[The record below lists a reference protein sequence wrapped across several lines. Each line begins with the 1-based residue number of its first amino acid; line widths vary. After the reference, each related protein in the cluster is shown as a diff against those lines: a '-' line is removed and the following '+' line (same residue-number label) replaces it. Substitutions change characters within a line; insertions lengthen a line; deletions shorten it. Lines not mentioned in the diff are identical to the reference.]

1 MRTLLPALA
10 SRSTILENWRCI
22 SLLVAAIVLA
32 ATTAT
37 VSNAQAPAPIGGH
50 FALTATDG
58 SNVTDATYRG
68 KWLLVYFG
76 YTSCPDVCPTVLN
89 EIGVALDGLGPLANK
104 VQPIFITVDP
114 VRDTARALAAYL
126 ESFDPRIV
134 GLRGAPEQIEAAA
147 KSYHVYYRARSLG
160 DGEYT
165 IDHSSFLYVMK
176 PDGDFAELHAGDLP
190 GHTLAD
196 ELNKLVK

>member
-1 MRTLLPALA
+1 VAVHIIARCGHRTCRNDGDSLERASARADRRPFRAHRDGRKQRYRRNIPGQMAARLFRLHVLPRRLSA
-10 SRSTILENWRCI
+10 
-22 SLLVAAIVLA
+22 
-32 ATTAT
+32 
-37 VSNAQAPAPIGGH
+37 
-50 FALTATDG
+50 
-58 SNVTDATYRG
+58 
-68 KWLLVYFG
+68 
-76 YTSCPDVCPTVLN
+76 VLN

-114 VRDTARALAAYL
+114 VHDTARSLAAYL

-134 GLRGAPEQIEAAA
+134 GLRGAPEQIEAVA

-165 IDHSSFLYVMK
+165 VDHSSFLYVMK
-176 PDGDFAELHAGDLP
+176 PDGDFAELLAGDLP